1 MNFIEITG
9 QPCAGKTSFISGGI
23 LGDKE
28 FKSYKQGNLIK
39 TLNFFRGVLYLDLSR
54 LQILLTWSF
63 KEEVSFFFKLN
74 IFRNAVSKFGVFSFL
89 GNKSQNFSTLVLVDE
104 GLSHLPFL
112 FLNTDTETIL
122 NLLREELEKIQ
133 VIILKSPNYEVIQE
147 RLKSRGHKRLKFL
160 PLSEFIKKNNK
171 IEDLL
176 LSRYSEL
183 CQGLKVLE
191 YE

>member
-9 QPCAGKTSFISGGI
+9 QPCTGKTSFISAGI
-23 LGDKE
+23 LEGIE
-28 FKSYKQGNLIK
+28 FKPYKQGNLIK
-39 TLNFFRGVLYLDLSR
+39 ILNFLRGVLYLDLSR

-63 KEEVSFFFKLN
+63 EEEVSFFFKLN

-147 RLKSRGHKRLKFL
+147 RLKSRGHKRLVFL

-191 YE
+191 HE

>member
-9 QPCAGKTSFISGGI
+9 QPCTGKTSFISAGI
-23 LGDKE
+23 LEGIE
-28 FKSYKQGNLIK
+28 FKPYKQGNLIK
-39 TLNFFRGVLYLDLSR
+39 ILNFLRGVLYLDLSR

-63 KEEVSFFFKLN
+63 EEEVSFFFKLN

-112 FLNTDTETIL
+112 FLNTDTETIS

-147 RLKSRGHKRLKFL
+147 RLKSRGHKRLVFL

-191 YE
+191 HE